1 MPLEAPLQ
9 TGASRAAH
17 STVARVIHMRT
28 LLAFLA
34 LTAPAFAQSGESP
47 YIFGLHDN
55 GGENNM
61 ADMGKKGWILF
72 TERLGHDPA
81 DLSGT
86 DYRPWSGQ
94 GFGILV
100 RLNNDYGSGGTI
112 PYQKHYD
119 AFAQRVANYV
129 AASP

>member
-17 STVARVIHMRT
+17 SSVARVIHMRT

-72 TERLGHDPA
+72 TERLGKMERAVRGLARPDAAARIA
-81 DLSGT
+81 DL
-86 DYRPWSGQ
+86 
-94 GFGILV
+94 IEEAV
-100 RLNNDYGSGGTI
+100 RS
-112 PYQKHYD
+112 
-119 AFAQRVANYV
+119 R
-129 AASP
+129 